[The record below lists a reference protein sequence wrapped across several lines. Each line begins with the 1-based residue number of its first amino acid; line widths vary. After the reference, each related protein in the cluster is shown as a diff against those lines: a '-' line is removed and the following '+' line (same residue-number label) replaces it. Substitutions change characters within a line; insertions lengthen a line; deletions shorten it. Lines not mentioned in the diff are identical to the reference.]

1 MATIDTYTS
10 PAGLDYELSRISR
23 AVNINLDGYSFTAMV
38 QEREPGNW
46 CVHFGTEGLEQ
57 YGAENKTYTSM
68 ADGVCYAEDMLLK
81 ARAAKRA
88 EREAEE
94 AAQAAAKESAEQT
107 IETEWAA
114 AIRALD
120 ARGN

>member
-1 MATIDTYTS
+1 M
-10 PAGLDYELSRISR
+10 
-23 AVNINLDGYSFTAMV
+23 NIKLDGYSFTAMV

-46 CVHFGTEGLEQ
+46 HVHFGTEGLGQ
-57 YGAENKTYTSM
+57 YGAENKTCTSM

-94 AAQAAAKESAEQT
+94 AAQAAAKRVV
-107 IETEWAA
+107 
-114 AIRALD
+114 RAND
-120 ARGN
+120 